1 MYKDIIDNIKQG
13 LLSFLEPDS
22 KFMPI
27 SHIKTKL
34 SMWLALWQK
43 TQNTQTV
50 HLPLMPGQKH

>member
-1 MYKDIIDNIKQG
+1 MYKDLINNIKQG

-27 SHIKTKL
+27 SCIKTKP

-43 TQNTQTV
+43 TQNR
-50 HLPLMPGQKH
+50 